1 MTPVFRSLL
10 FCLSVVLI
18 CSGCVDSGAE
28 ESVASEPVV
37 YDTIEWVDLMPAG
50 DLDALMNPPEALN
63 NIVDGSPQDN
73 LQGGLNPQQGSIAD
87 QIAMQQ
93 YQQALVS
100 MQVVPEFN
108 QRHIRL
114 AGFVVPVEFD
124 DDQQIFSFF
133 LVPYFGACLHM
144 PPPPPNQII
153 YGRFPEGFTIESL
166 YQPYWVEG
174 QIKTEIV
181 ENDTATSAYV
191 MDIAT
196 VGIYQD

>member
-1 MTPVFRSLL
+1 MLYTLRTLLLVLPAVL
-10 FCLSVVLI
+10 FCA
-18 CSGCVDSGAE
+18 GCMETVAE
-28 ESVASEPVV
+28 EAAGDPVV
-37 YDTIEWVDLMPAG
+37 YEEIEWVDLMPEG
-50 DLDALMNPPEALN
+50 DLQTLLNPPEALN
-63 NIVDGSPQDN
+63 NIVDGSPQDSVT
-73 LQGGLNPQQGSIAD
+73 GGLNPRDGDIAD
-87 QIAMQQ
+87 QIAVQQ

-100 MQVVPEFN
+100 TQVRSEFN
-108 QRHIRL
+108 DRPIRL

-124 DDQQIFSFF
+124 DDQNIFSFF

-166 YQPYWVEG
+166 YQPYWLEG
-174 QIKTEIV
+174 QIRTELV

-191 MDIAT
+191 MDVAS

>member
-1 MTPVFRSLL
+1 M
-10 FCLSVVLI
+10 
-18 CSGCVDSGAE
+18 
-28 ESVASEPVV
+28 
-37 YDTIEWVDLMPAG
+37 
-50 DLDALMNPPEALN
+50 N